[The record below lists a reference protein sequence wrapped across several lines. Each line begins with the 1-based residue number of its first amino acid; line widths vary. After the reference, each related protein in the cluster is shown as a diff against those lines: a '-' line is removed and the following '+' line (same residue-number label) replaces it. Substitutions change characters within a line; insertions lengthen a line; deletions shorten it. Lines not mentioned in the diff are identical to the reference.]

1 MGGKGHGSA
10 EDISQEELWS
20 HGIHELAGATG
31 QRAPRASGRHG
42 PAGATR
48 QPEGVGSGC
57 RGGVGSGC
65 ETHGKRAAPDHEAA
79 DAAAAG
85 MAGANRSRLNSRKR
99 FVRARQWEPRKQ
111 RVGFR
116 GGWAKPSALP
126 PASTWAVGGSEARSG
141 LRV

>member
-57 RGGVGSGC
+57 GG
-65 ETHGKRAAPDHEAA
+65 EAGW
-79 DAAAAG
+79 AAAARRTG
-85 MAGANRSRLNSRKR
+85 RGQRQTTRRLMPPPPGWRER
-99 FVRARQWEPRKQ
+99 IE
-111 RVGFR
+111 VGLIR
-116 GGWAKPSALP
+116 ENDS
-126 PASTWAVGGSEARSG
+126 
-141 LRV
+141 